1 MDRREYVTRYG
12 PSTGDRVRLA
22 DSNLFVRVEA
32 DHVGY
37 GDEPLFGFGKPL
49 RSRLL
54 QHDAAARASELD
66 LLVTGVLLLDPLLG
80 VVKTNVGIKE
90 GRVVGIG
97 PVGDRAVIGQD
108 LVVGPNTYPVPA
120 FGLIATPGGVDS
132 HVHLPTPRMVPA
144 ALAAGMTTLI
154 TAGFE
159 EPPFQMQRMFEAFE
173 NVPINLG
180 LQACA
185 RTADPSSAEAVI
197 EAGAVGLKIHED
209 YGAYAELI
217 DAALL
222 AAQAHDV
229 AVCLHTDGFN
239 EAAEVDD
246 TLAAIGGR
254 TVHAYHVEGSAG
266 GHLPDNLMLVTDPA
280 VICSSTTPSIP
291 YSRFTAIEH
300 LAMTMAVHG
309 GNPDNAHDVLA
320 FRERVHV
327 PTMAAEGPLHDFG
340 AISIINSD
348 SQGVGRMAET
358 IRRTWQLADAM
369 KSWRGSAGADWGVD
383 GTLDT
388 PHLSGPD
395 DNSRV
400 RKYLAKYTIE
410 PAVVHGIADEV
421 GSLMPGRL
429 ADIVLWRPAYF
440 GVKPELVLKSGFE
453 TWGPLGLGN
462 GSVERVQPT
471 AYAAHW
477 GGTGRA
483 GSQLG
488 VTFTS
493 QLALDTKF
501 GGASRTSRRVVA
513 VQGTR
518 GLSRNNMVLNRAVP
532 AIEIDP
538 VEATVTLAGRE
549 LAADAVRSVPLNRA
563 YLIT

>member
-80 VVKTNVGIKE
+80 VVKTNIGIKE

-229 AVCLHTDGFN
+229 AVCLHTDGLN

-309 GNPDNAHDVLA
+309 GNPDNAHDVQA
-320 FRERVHV
+320 FR
-327 PTMAAEGPLHDFG
+327 
-340 AISIINSD
+340 
-348 SQGVGRMAET
+348 
-358 IRRTWQLADAM
+358 
-369 KSWRGSAGADWGVD
+369 
-383 GTLDT
+383 
-388 PHLSGPD
+388 
-395 DNSRV
+395 
-400 RKYLAKYTIE
+400 
-410 PAVVHGIADEV
+410 
-421 GSLMPGRL
+421 
-429 ADIVLWRPAYF
+429 
-440 GVKPELVLKSGFE
+440 
-453 TWGPLGLGN
+453 
-462 GSVERVQPT
+462 
-471 AYAAHW
+471 
-477 GGTGRA
+477 
-483 GSQLG
+483 
-488 VTFTS
+488 
-493 QLALDTKF
+493 
-501 GGASRTSRRVVA
+501 
-513 VQGTR
+513 
-518 GLSRNNMVLNRAVP
+518 
-532 AIEIDP
+532 
-538 VEATVTLAGRE
+538 
-549 LAADAVRSVPLNRA
+549 
-563 YLIT
+563 